1 LRTTSQ
7 IWVSA
12 FLRSQFARGGY
23 AAVVR
28 RGAAEA
34 GAIFL
39 VRRHTTGKCDLF
51 GPAPQST
58 FTAETSGERMFE
70 RVLEGGDESALAAQ
84 LERQVRF
91 DADLWI
97 VEFEG
102 NFVPQLLAEPRPE
115 GGR

>member
-1 LRTTSQ
+1 MRTTSQ

-23 AAVVR
+23 AAVMR

-39 VRRHTTGKCDLF
+39 VRRHATGKCDLF
-51 GPAPQST
+51 SPAPQSA
-58 FTAETSGERMFE
+58 FTADTSGERMFE
-70 RVLEGGDESALAAQ
+70 CVLEQSDESALAAQ
-84 LERQVRF
+84 LDRQVKF
-91 DADLWI
+91 DTDLWI

-102 NFVPQLLAEPRPE
+102 SFMPELLSQPRPE
-115 GGR
+115 GDR